1 MKKIAV
7 ICGLIALA
15 TTSCVLFNQNKEEK
29 FVNPL
34 FYRTMYPISK
44 IVWKTKLTPNSR
56 ICINGEDKQTATC
69 KMLDNKY
76 EYITLECTYFNPIN
90 HKNTT
95 QIFQYIIRE
104 CNSNKE
110 YCYGGQWEITEKV
123 MSHYGDTQFASEG
136 YLTIKMEINP

>member
-1 MKKIAV
+1 MRKVGIL
-7 ICGLIALA
+7 GLVIALIMA
-15 TTSCVLFNQNKEEK
+15 AACQSFNQNKEEK

-34 FYRTMYPISK
+34 FYETMYPISK
-44 IVWKTKLTPNSR
+44 IVWITKLTPNSR
-56 ICINGEDKQTATC
+56 ICVDGEDKQIATC
-69 KMLDNKY
+69 KMLDNNY
-76 EYITLECTYFNPIN
+76 EYITLECTYFNPIS

-110 YCYGGQWEITEKV
+110 YCYGGKWEITEKV

-136 YLTIKMEINP
+136 YLIIKEED